1 MSMKKEIHVI
11 MTEKEYEEMKRI
23 RNDADEALRNLRAY
37 MDSFL
42 VKAVTH
48 DVPCELQQVCM
59 LMHSNL
65 QELDDICK
73 ALTSDKEA

>member
-1 MSMKKEIHVI
+1 MKKKIHMV
-11 MTEKEYEEMKRI
+11 MTEKEYEEMKCM
-23 RNDADEALRNLRAY
+23 RNNADEALRNLKAY

-48 DVPCELQQVCM
+48 DDPCALRQVYMMMC
-59 LMHSNL
+59 SNL
-65 QELDDICK
+65 QTLDDICK